1 MRYAF
6 GDYTLDTDR
15 YELRRAGTLVK
26 LRPKVFELLA
36 YLIAHR
42 ERLVAKPELLEQLW
56 PALSIGEAT
65 LNSCIRAAR
74 QAVGDTGQAQRVIQ
88 TRHGRGFRFVAEIAV
103 HRQELVESARPPS
116 PAGPSPL
123 VLQDSPVVGGPVWG
137 PEEQAPVEVERP
149 TAAVVDAEHKV
160 VTVLCA
166 GVGEATALAAELG
179 PEAMYRLMQACLATA
194 QQVLPPYGGTLTHIT
209 GEGFVA
215 LFGAPRA
222 EEDHAR
228 RAVLAAVA
236 LQQALQASTAGVSP
250 RVPLAIGVHTGPV
263 VVGGLDA
270 KSQRLYT
277 AEGETLTLASR
288 LRQRAAPGAILLSA
302 TTQQL
307 VQAEMQVDE
316 GGTLRVAEEA
326 AAMPVYQVRGVA
338 QRRSGVLGHGGR
350 ALSRFVGRER
360 ELAMLHERLRHATQ
374 GQVLGLAGEPG
385 IGKSRLLYE
394 FRQRLGDRP
403 VTYAEGHCLAY
414 GGATPYLPV
423 QDLLRQLCGIAETD
437 GPEAISAKLHA
448 YLDAVDLVPADEA
461 PYLLSEAIRK
471 LNLPKRMIYWTIGA
485 PLTEKGVRYQVQGNV
500 GPKAVFLRS
509 DGRPVD
515 NSGTAHSRGT
525 HPTWGTPP

>member
-1 MRYAF
+1 MKRVLMVCGRGVIQGRREDWAMRYVF
-6 GDYTLDTDR
+6 GDYSLDTDC

-116 PAGPSPL
+116 PARPSPL

-137 PEEQAPVEVERP
+137 PEEQEPVEVERP
-149 TAAVVDAEHKV
+149 TAAVVDAEHKA

-194 QQVLPPYGGTLTHIT
+194 QQVLPQYGGTLTHIT

-263 VVGGLDA
+263 VVGSLGAD
-270 KSQRLYT
+270 KQRLYT
-277 AEGETLTLASR
+277 A
-288 LRQRAAPGAILLSA
+288 
-302 TTQQL
+302 
-307 VQAEMQVDE
+307 V
-316 GGTLRVAEEA
+316 
-326 AAMPVYQVRGVA
+326 
-338 QRRSGVLGHGGR
+338 
-350 ALSRFVGRER
+350 
-360 ELAMLHERLRHATQ
+360 
-374 GQVLGLAGEPG
+374 GEPIEADA
-385 IGKSRLLYE
+385 IG
-394 FRQRLGDRP
+394 P
-403 VTYAEGHCLAY
+403 H
-414 GGATPYLPV
+414 
-423 QDLLRQLCGIAETD
+423 
-437 GPEAISAKLHA
+437 
-448 YLDAVDLVPADEA
+448 
-461 PYLLSEAIRK
+461 
-471 LNLPKRMIYWTIGA
+471 
-485 PLTEKGVRYQVQGNV
+485 
-500 GPKAVFLRS
+500 
-509 DGRPVD
+509 
-515 NSGTAHSRGT
+515 
-525 HPTWGTPP
+525 